1 MLGLV
6 GVEGLGLKG
15 SLRPLALVPSGL
27 VYLGDRRQLQFD
39 GGEGSLE
46 ARAVVERRWKNGNA
60 VLFERSARDSR
71 VGGDVGRRR
80 CGSVGSS
87 RVQSRS

>member
-46 ARAVVERRWKNGNA
+46 ARAVVERRWKDGNA
-60 VLFERSARDSR
+60 VFERTARSSR